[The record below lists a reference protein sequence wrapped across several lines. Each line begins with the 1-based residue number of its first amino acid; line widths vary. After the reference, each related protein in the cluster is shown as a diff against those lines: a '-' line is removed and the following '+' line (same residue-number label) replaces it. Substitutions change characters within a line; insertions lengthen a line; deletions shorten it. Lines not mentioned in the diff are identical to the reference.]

1 MTKQNGYG
9 KIGRLSQDGTLANGS
24 LPTQIKNRIEGNEL
38 KQTTNTK
45 VFMNKNVSVNLFF
58 ERIYSNIYIPKEQSA
73 KDEKKR

>member
-1 MTKQNGYG
+1 M
-9 KIGRLSQDGTLANGS
+9 
-24 LPTQIKNRIEGNEL
+24 

-73 KDEKKR
+73 KDKKIKTLEQLKKRELQRL

>member
-1 MTKQNGYG
+1 M
-9 KIGRLSQDGTLANGS
+9 
-24 LPTQIKNRIEGNEL
+24 

-73 KDEKKR
+73 KDKKIKTLEQLKVLEKVLKALSN

>member
-1 MTKQNGYG
+1 M
-9 KIGRLSQDGTLANGS
+9 
-24 LPTQIKNRIEGNEL
+24 

-73 KDEKKR
+73 KDKNKNVRAVEKPRGFEALSN

>member
-1 MTKQNGYG
+1 M
-9 KIGRLSQDGTLANGS
+9 
-24 LPTQIKNRIEGNEL
+24 

-73 KDEKKR
+73 KDKKTLEQLFAETRTALRD

>member
-1 MTKQNGYG
+1 M
-9 KIGRLSQDGTLANGS
+9 
-24 LPTQIKNRIEGNEL
+24 

-73 KDEKKR
+73 KDKIKNVRAAFEAETL

>member
-1 MTKQNGYG
+1 M
-9 KIGRLSQDGTLANGS
+9 
-24 LPTQIKNRIEGNEL
+24 

-73 KDEKKR
+73 KDKIKNVRAVEKPRGFEALSN

>member
-1 MTKQNGYG
+1 M
-9 KIGRLSQDGTLANGS
+9 
-24 LPTQIKNRIEGNEL
+24 

-73 KDEKKR
+73 KDKKLKTLEQSRSREASRL

>member
-1 MTKQNGYG
+1 M
-9 KIGRLSQDGTLANGS
+9 
-24 LPTQIKNRIEGNEL
+24 

-73 KDEKKR
+73 KDKNKNVRAVEKLQNFEALSN

>member
-1 MTKQNGYG
+1 M
-9 KIGRLSQDGTLANGS
+9 
-24 LPTQIKNRIEGNEL
+24 

-73 KDEKKR
+73 KDEKKTLEQSEASKGAEGFKQLNSRV

>member
-1 MTKQNGYG
+1 M
-9 KIGRLSQDGTLANGS
+9 
-24 LPTQIKNRIEGNEL
+24 

-73 KDEKKR
+73 KDKIKTLEQSRSREASRL

>member
-1 MTKQNGYG
+1 M
-9 KIGRLSQDGTLANGS
+9 
-24 LPTQIKNRIEGNEL
+24 

-73 KDEKKR
+73 KTKKTLEQSEASEEAEGFKQLN

>member
-1 MTKQNGYG
+1 M
-9 KIGRLSQDGTLANGS
+9 
-24 LPTQIKNRIEGNEL
+24 

-73 KDEKKR
+73 KDKNKNVRAVEKPRGFKALSN